1 MVGSAILRELKLK
14 KFENLL
20 NPTREE
26 LDLSDQA
33 ATLAYF
39 KQHKPEYVFMAAATV
54 GGIVANNTYRADFIH
69 KNLSLQA
76 NVFEAAFQSDVEK
89 LLFLGSSCIY
99 PRECPQPI
107 KEEYLL
113 TSPLEKT
120 NEPYAIAKIAGL
132 KTVQAM
138 REQYGK
144 KWFSVMPT
152 NLYGQND
159 NYDLES
165 SHVIPGLIHR
175 MHLAKENNDKVFKVW
190 GTGKPRREFL
200 YSDDLANACVFLM
213 ENFEASEGQD
223 WINVGYGSD
232 VTIAEL
238 AALIAE
244 VVGFKGDLAFDSEK
258 PDGTPQKLLDSSKIQ
273 GMGWKA
279 KTQLADGLKMA
290 YESFQ
295 ALNRD

>member
-190 GTGKPRREFL
+190 GTGKSRREFL